1 MKKKR
6 WLALLVAAAMVCMML
21 PITALAAGGN
31 ENIDSFSLTVNNYT
45 VGETWDGKNVTANS
59 DKLWVQTA
67 KLVRTGSG
75 GDVEITEPL
84 KAHDDTYRYY
94 FYIWTKAGYSFDIDN
109 LQDLDVTISVN
120 GQTVKPYAI
129 RDGGDNGRSIVM
141 DIVAPVLHDYGE
153 YQYDGTNHW
162 KECQDPACPNK
173 EDSIKAT
180 TANHSFGEWTEVK
193 APTETQEGTKERSCV
208 CGYKESEV
216 IPPTGE
222 HGETEI
228 VGAKEATCTEEGYT
242 GDTVCKGC
250 GEVIEQG
257 KVIAKLAHTYQDGK
271 CTVCGAADPNY
282 VPAETTPAPTS
293 TPDPTNTPNP
303 TSTPASTD
311 RESTESPKTGD
322 NSNMMLWGML
332 LLAAG
337 AGIAGTVVYGR
348 KRAAK
353 H

>member
-1 MKKKR
+1 
-6 WLALLVAAAMVCMML
+6 
-21 PITALAAGGN
+21 
-31 ENIDSFSLTVNNYT
+31 
-45 VGETWDGKNVTANS
+45 
-59 DKLWVQTA
+59 
-67 KLVRTGSG
+67 
-75 GDVEITEPL
+75 
-84 KAHDDTYRYY
+84 
-94 FYIWTKAGYSFDIDN
+94 
-109 LQDLDVTISVN
+109 
-120 GQTVKPYAI
+120 
-129 RDGGDNGRSIVM
+129 M

-271 CTVCGAADPNY
+271 STVCGAADPNY
-282 VPAETTPAPTS
+282 VHVAVSYTHLDVYKRQSVKRAMRLMSKVIP
-293 TPDPTNTPNP
+293 
-303 TSTPASTD
+303 
-311 RESTESPKTGD
+311 
-322 NSNMMLWGML
+322 M
-332 LLAAG
+332 
-337 AGIAGTVVYGR
+337 AGI
-348 KRAAK
+348 KRPIN
-353 H
+353 